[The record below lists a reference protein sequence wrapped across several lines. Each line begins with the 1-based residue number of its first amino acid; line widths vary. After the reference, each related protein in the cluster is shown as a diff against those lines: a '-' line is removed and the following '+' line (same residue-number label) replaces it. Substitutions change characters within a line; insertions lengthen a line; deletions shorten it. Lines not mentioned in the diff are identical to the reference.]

1 MTLNIKKSVIKSF
14 EDNGIIYASVYLE
27 AELNEKN
34 ELKKRSIQHFEWEKI
49 TKSCIRDL
57 YVSKY
62 NKEKFNIKKDYI
74 KPNGLVIL
82 TQPSNISTID
92 VDEPENC
99 EILDDLLKDC
109 QWIHKTRKG
118 YHFLFKNNDLE
129 RKKNRKVADINTEC
143 LYFVPQYKLN
153 NEVVGGYEIIR
164 NNALIDMPEYAYN
177 YCQKLINNEQKVIPP
192 KKVIIKKV
200 IPKNKINMN
209 KNNNNKNNNT
219 NYRIVD
225 LIDVK
230 YLTDYDSWLA
240 IMWAMKYEGYSEE
253 EARTISQ
260 KASNYTDEG
269 FMNVWNKPKEEIT
282 ISQGTL
288 NYYAKLSNQE
298 EYYKLQ
304 DYGIEKIFN
313 DCSDEGLAQIVA
325 NEMGQDLIYQD
336 GQLLIYYN
344 DSWNKNNDDLCKD
357 TFAQCI
363 RDILNTSLSIIT
375 KRKINANEEQQEK
388 IEKQMKGI
396 LNGLKEI
403 KKIKTKNNVF
413 LSVKILLSR
422 RLDKIEFDNIPH
434 LIGFDN
440 GVYNLKTKEFE
451 PKNKDYYMS
460 MSTGYDYQP
469 EDDEDKIKII
479 SDLFEKVFPY
489 EDERKL
495 YGCILMRSFYG
506 KNLDK
511 FIIANGGGGNGK
523 SVIHNLNKKCQ
534 GGYAY
539 VLPSVV
545 LSKGIKDGPNPEI
558 AGANKKRFICCEE
571 PEEKFGLCNSTIK
584 NLTGGREGVRARMCN
599 SNNTEYVNLCS
610 LFINCNVKPKLQA
623 TITNADARR
632 IIDVLFRST
641 FTDKPELV
649 NEDNFIYKADKK
661 FIEDDDFIL
670 SLRNSYFKYLVNNYL
685 DTINAEGFD
694 IAHIVPESI
703 QKRTLQY
710 LSDSDLITNWF
721 METYEKTDND
731 KDVEQCKTIYDYFK
745 LSDVYS
751 NMNKQEKRTYNKSYF
766 IEKMQSNIFIKTH
779 YKEFERRPEI
789 LKIHGKTKMNQV
801 LWGFKLKQ
809 EDEEQ

>member
-1 MTLNIKKSVIKSF
+1 MYSVKTYKYAKRDGDKWKDCIERSFDECCQILKNKQDKHLNLRLDPTKECIVFGDIDHCADEDTANTILEMIAGEFNVKKEDISKTFCYKKEKKEYSYHWSIPSLKTNIQTLKHIFSQDKYTQFI
-14 EDNGIIYASVYLE
+14 NGVHDLVDHSVYKSAWFRLPYQTE
-27 AELNEKN
+27 ATKPLTHEI
-34 ELKKRSIQHFEWEKI
+34 IQGKI
-49 TKSCIRDL
+49 EDFLVHNIPDEATEF
-57 YVSKY
+57 KY
-62 NKEKFNIKKDYI
+62 EIPPKKEKPK
-74 KPNGLVIL
+74 
-82 TQPSNISTID
+82 
-92 VDEPENC
+92 
-99 EILDDLLKDC
+99 
-109 QWIHKTRKG
+109 
-118 YHFLFKNNDLE
+118 
-129 RKKNRKVADINTEC
+129 
-143 LYFVPQYKLN
+143 
-153 NEVVGGYEIIR
+153 
-164 NNALIDMPEYAYN
+164 
-177 YCQKLINNEQKVIPP
+177 KVIPP
-192 KKVIIKKV
+192 KK
-200 IPKNKINMN
+200 INNIDKMN
-209 KNNNNKNNNT
+209 KKNNKNT
-219 NYRIVD
+219 NYGIVD
-225 LIDVK
+225 IIDVK
-230 YLTDYDSWLA
+230 YLTNYDTWLR
-240 IMWAMKYEGYSEE
+240 ILFAMKFEGYSEE
-253 EARTISQ
+253 EARIISK
-260 KASNYTDEG
+260 KAENYSEEG
-269 FMNVWNKPKEEIT
+269 FINVWNKPKDEIT
-282 ISQGTL
+282 ISQGTI

-304 DYGIEKIFN
+304 DYGIQNIFN
-313 DCSDEGLAQIVA
+313 DCSDEGLAQMVV

-336 GQLLIYYN
+336 GELFIYYD
-344 DSWNKNNDDLCKD
+344 DSWIKNNDEICKGLF
-357 TFAQCI
+357 TQCI

-375 KRKINANEEQQEK
+375 KGKINANEEQQEK

-413 LSVKILLSR
+413 LSVKILLSK
-422 RLDKIEFDNIPH
+422 RLDKIEFDNIPF

-440 GVYNLKTKEFE
+440 GVYNLQTKQFE
-451 PKNKDYYMS
+451 PKNKENHMT
-460 MSTGYDYQP
+460 MTTGYDYQP

-558 AGANKKRFICCEE
+558 AGGNKKRFICCEE
-571 PEEKFGLCNSTIK
+571 PEEKLGICNSTIK

-599 SNNTEYVNLCS
+599 SNNTEYVNVCS

-641 FTDKPELV
+641 FTDNPDLI

-661 FIEDDDFIL
+661 FIDDDDFIL

-703 QKRTLQY
+703 QSRTLQY
-710 LSDSDLITNWF
+710 LSESDLITNWF

-731 KDVEQCKTIYDYFK
+731 MDVEQCKTIYDYFK

-779 YKEFERRPEI
+779 YKNLERRPEI
-789 LKIHGKTKMNQV
+789 LKIHGKTIMSQV